1 MFEQTFA
8 VPDLGKIGIL
18 VILEALLSAD
28 NALILAIMVRHLPK
42 EQQKR
47 ALFYGLAGA
56 FVFRLAAI
64 LLASSIASFWWLQGV
79 GALYLFYLPVK
90 HFIQLGGG
98 NEHKGADGASFW
110 MTVLY
115 ADLADLAFAIDSVLV
130 AVAIEPNPKKIWVV
144 YAGAVL
150 GIVLLRWAAG
160 FFLRLLEKYPALDH
174 LAYVLVGWAG
184 VKLAFLTGH
193 TFESHYNKTH
203 ATPLS
208 FQFPELSPW
217 IFWIGLLLIVVVG
230 SWFAFR
236 AGPSTVNN
244 EFDEAAEQVE
254 EAMEEMEKDAIDDIT
269 EQLNHSDSDN
279 DKDRT

>member
-1 MFEQTFA
+1 MFGQTFA

-42 EQQKR
+42 DQQKR

-56 FVFRLAAI
+56 FVFRLGAI
-64 LLASSIASFWWLQGV
+64 VLASSIASFWWLQGV
-79 GALYLFYLPVK
+79 GALYLFYLPIK
-90 HFIQLGGG
+90 HFIQLGGN
-98 NEHKGADGASFW
+98 NEHKGAAGAGFW
-110 MTVLY
+110 LTVLY

-130 AVAIEPNPKKIWVV
+130 AVAIEPNPNKIWVV
-144 YAGAVL
+144 YGGAVL

-193 TFESHYNKTH
+193 TFENHYNKTH
-203 ATPLS
+203 SVPLG

-217 IFWIGLLLIVVVG
+217 IFWIGLILIVLVG
-230 SWFAFR
+230 SWVAFKQ
-236 AGPSTVNN
+236 GPDTTDRTL
-244 EFDEAAEQVE
+244 EEAAEQVE
-254 EAMEEMEKDAIDDIT
+254 GAMDAMGDDAFDDIA
-269 EQLNHSDSDN
+269 EQLDEKENENLEQS
-279 DKDRT
+279 

>member
-1 MFEQTFA
+1 MFGQTFA

-42 EQQKR
+42 EQQKK

-56 FVFRLAAI
+56 FIFRLGAI

-79 GALYLFYLPVK
+79 GALYLFYLPIK
-90 HFIQLGGG
+90 HFVSMSG
-98 NEHKGADGASFW
+98 NSEHKGAAGASFW

-130 AVAIEPNPKKIWVV
+130 AVAIEPHPDKIWVV

-160 FFLRLLEKYPALDH
+160 FFLTLLEKYPALDH

-184 VKLAFLTGH
+184 VKLLFLTGH
-193 TFESHYNKTH
+193 TFEAYYNKTH
-203 ATPLS
+203 PVAFPYH
-208 FQFPELSPW
+208 FPELSPW
-217 IFWIGLLLIVVVG
+217 VFWIGLALIVVVG
-230 SWFAFR
+230 SIFAFR
-236 AGPSTVNN
+236 QPPNLEDHTREDAAGQIDSAIEDLT
-244 EFDEAAEQVE
+244 E
-254 EAMEEMEKDAIDDIT
+254 DAFDDIT
-269 EQLNHSDSDN
+269 DQLEEPDSTN
-279 DKDRT
+279 LKET